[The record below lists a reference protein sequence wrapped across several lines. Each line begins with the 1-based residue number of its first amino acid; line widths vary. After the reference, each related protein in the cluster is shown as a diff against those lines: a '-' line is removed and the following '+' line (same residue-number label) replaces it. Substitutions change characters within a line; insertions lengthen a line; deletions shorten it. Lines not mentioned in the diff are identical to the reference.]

1 MLLNEL
7 FAQLDEATYASVY
20 DNPRTGETAYV
31 EKRPDGSYYGY
42 TNKYDFRADNEQEL
56 IEKLKMW
63 GFNVNPVGAEKVYE
77 TGGVGV
83 VAPNKKAAR
92 DPRYAN
98 SMTVDIKPGETKR
111 QAAKFG
117 NKTDAIGRPPILDP
131 SGKF

>member
-7 FAQLDEATYASVY
+7 FAQLDEV
-20 DNPRTGETAYV
+20 
-31 EKRPDGSYYGY
+31 
-42 TNKYDFRADNEQEL
+42 
-56 IEKLKMW
+56 
-63 GFNVNPVGAEKVYE
+63 
-77 TGGVGV
+77 GGVGV

-117 NKTDAIGRPPILDP
+117 NKTDVVGRPPLLRPD
-131 SGKF
+131 GKI